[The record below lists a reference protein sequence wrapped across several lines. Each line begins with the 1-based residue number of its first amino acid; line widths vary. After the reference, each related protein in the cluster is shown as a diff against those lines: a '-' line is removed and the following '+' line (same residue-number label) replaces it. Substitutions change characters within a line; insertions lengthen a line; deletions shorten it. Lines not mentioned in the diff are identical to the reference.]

1 MEKPEKIIGY
11 LKYSGESVKDGLL
24 DIRKSSNALLG
35 FDEILRYFLI
45 KENPSLKEIDFEIP
59 VRISKGSWKAV
70 IPEVID
76 KLLSNQGILA
86 AAAGTYLTVTAK
98 KAANEGL
105 LETGIAKDIKT
116 TFKAAIKSAQWMIK
130 IAAHLGTFTKRKFD
144 NAKIENNQDEV
155 QIKIPNA
162 NNEYLTIPKKYF
174 DLFKDC
180 PEKLFAKNARI
191 VEKERTL
198 EIGIYEKGKKEGI
211 TITEKEKRIF
221 YSEEDENQILFPHLK
236 HGQSVEL
243 EGGITR
249 GNEKTNTIGFEY
261 MDHILTCR
269 PQTGDIA
276 SFKEK
281 IISQEADH
289 FFPKVKIFGVIDR
302 TDKDGDFKEKR
313 PQIIFTD
320 IIPLEIENKNLSF
333 FDK

>member
-1 MEKPEKIIGY
+1 MNKSEKIIGY
-11 LKYSGESVKDGLL
+11 LKYSGENVKDGLL
-24 DIRKSSNALLG
+24 DIRKSSEALLG

-45 KENPSLKEIDFEIP
+45 KEDPSLKEMDFEIP
-59 VRISKGSWKAV
+59 VKIRKGSWEAV

-76 KLLSNQGILA
+76 KLLSNQGILM

-98 KAANEGL
+98 KAASDGL
-105 LETGIAKDIKT
+105 LQTGIAKDIKT
-116 TFKAAIKSAQWMIK
+116 TFKVAIKSAQWMIK
-130 IAAHLGTFTKRKFD
+130 IASHLGTFTKRKF
-144 NAKIENNQDEV
+144 ENIKFENIQNETLL
-155 QIKIPNA
+155 KIPNEKE
-162 NNEYLTIPKKYF
+162 EYLSIPKKYF

-191 VEKERTL
+191 VEKERSL
-198 EIGIYEKGKKEGI
+198 EIGLFENDKENSVI
-211 TITEKEKRIF
+211 ITESEKKIF
-221 YSEEDENQILFPHLK
+221 YTVEDENQILFPHLK

-269 PQTGDIA
+269 PQTGNIA

-289 FFPKVKIFGVIDR
+289 FFPKVKIFGTVDR
-302 TDKDGDFKEKR
+302 TDKEGDFKEKR
-313 PQIIFTD
+313 PQIIFTN
-320 IIPLEIENKNLSF
+320 IIPLEIENKNLSL